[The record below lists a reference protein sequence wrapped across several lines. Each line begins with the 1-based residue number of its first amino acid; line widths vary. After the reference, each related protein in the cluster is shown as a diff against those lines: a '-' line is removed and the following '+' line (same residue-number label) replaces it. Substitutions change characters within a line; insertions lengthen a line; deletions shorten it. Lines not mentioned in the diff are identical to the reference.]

1 MLLFEGTFTSFFI
14 DKKSKSVTK
23 NRIQGFSYYLFM
35 MIEGYGSESRAGS
48 IPLTSGSGSGRPKKN
63 TWIRWIQN
71 TGPKHSEHKINIAYQ

>member
-1 MLLFEGTFTSFFI
+1 MLLFEGTFTSFFK

-48 IPLTSGSGSGRPKKN
+48 IPLTSGSGSGRPKK
-63 TWIRWIQN
+63 TRGSGGSR
-71 TGPKHSEHKINIAYQ
+71 TLVLNIVNIK